1 VNIYKKF
8 RAWLLIGLVFLAL
21 GFSQGAVAAD
31 IALNDLSGQQN
42 KLSSYIGKPV
52 ILFFWAT
59 WCPSCQKELKVLNQQ
74 ALNISQ
80 EGIVILGVDV
90 GEPDYKVKKYL
101 KGYALNFEVL
111 LDQGMELTDS
121 YDLIGIPTFIFLNKE
136 GKLVGQTHRLP
147 ANYKSILAK

>member
-8 RAWLLIGLVFLAL
+8 RVGLLIGLVLLAL

-31 IALNDLSGQQN
+31 MVLNDLSGQQN

-52 ILFFWAT
+52 ILFFWTT
-59 WCPSCQKELKVLNQQ
+59 WCPSCRKELKILNQQ
-74 ALNISQ
+74 APAISK

-101 KGYALNFEVL
+101 TDYPLNFKVL
-111 LDQGMELTDS
+111 LDKGMELTDS
-121 YDLIGIPTFIFLNKE
+121 YGLIGVPTFIFLNKA
-136 GKLVGQTHRLP
+136 GKVVAQTHRLP
-147 ANYKSILAK
+147 ADYQSLLAK